1 MNESEAEVNIDKR
14 DSDKN
19 WLAEIKELVKV
30 LLVSLAIVLP
40 VRYFIVQ
47 PFIVRGAS
55 MEPNFY
61 DRDYLVVDE
70 LSYAFR
76 EPARGEVVIF
86 RYPQDPRQFFI
97 KRIIGLPNEQVEIKS
112 GQVKIIN
119 LSQPQGFVLAEPYLN
134 NLGLA
139 AGPDAVAVLGQ
150 QEYFVL
156 GDNRAASSD
165 SRFWGA
171 LTRKFL
177 IGRAGFRAWPFSQF
191 GIISA
196 AFPWD

>member
-1 MNESEAEVNIDKR
+1 MNESEIQAGGSKKEAVKDWAAE
-14 DSDKN
+14 
-19 WLAEIKELVKV
+19 AKELLKV
-30 LLVSLAIVLP
+30 LLISLAIVLP

-55 MEPNFY
+55 MEPSFY
-61 DRDYLVVDE
+61 DRQYLVVDE

-76 EPARGEVVIF
+76 EPTRGEVVVF

-97 KRIIGLPNEQVEIKS
+97 KRIIGLPGEQVEIKS

-119 LSQPQGFVLAEPYLN
+119 TLRPAGFVLAEPYLKN
-134 NLGLA
+134 FGLGV
-139 AGPDAVAVLGQ
+139 GPDVVSVLGP

-156 GDNRAASSD
+156 GDNRGASSD

-171 LTRKFL
+171 LARKFL
-177 IGRAGFRAWPFSQF
+177 IGRAVFSAWPLSQF
-191 GIISA
+191 GAVA
-196 AFPWD
+196 AVFLEQ

>member
-1 MNESEAEVNIDKR
+1 MDELETQVKANEGGGA
-14 DSDKN
+14 KN

-55 MEPNFY
+55 MEPSFY

-76 EPARGEVVIF
+76 EPARGEVVVF

-97 KRIIGLPNEQVEIKS
+97 KRIIGLPGEQVEIKS

-119 LSQPQGFVLAEPYLN
+119 SLQPQGFILEEPYLN
-134 NLGLA
+134 NLWLA
-139 AGPDAVAVLGQ
+139 VGPDAVSVLGP

-177 IGRAGFRAWPFSQF
+177 IGRAVFRAWPFSQF

-196 AFPWD
+196 ALP